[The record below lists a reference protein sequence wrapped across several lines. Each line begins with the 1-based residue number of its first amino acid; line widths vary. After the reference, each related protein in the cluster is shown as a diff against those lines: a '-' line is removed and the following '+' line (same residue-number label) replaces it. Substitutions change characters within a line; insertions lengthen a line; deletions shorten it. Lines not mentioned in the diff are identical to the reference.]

1 MPARLEG
8 ANRQATA
15 SAIPSAS
22 VPAPPATVSVDPD
35 PSIPR
40 PAPATP
46 NTPAAARPHT
56 GPVGSPC
63 TVTRVSFRA
72 AANGQSNTAIAPAHA
87 TAIAALLITQ
97 RPQAA

>member
-1 MPARLEG
+1 MPAQPDA
-8 ANRQATA
+8 ANRQAP
-15 SAIPSAS
+15 PSARPTPS
-22 VPAPPATVSVDPD
+22 GPAPPARGPVQPD
-35 PSIPR
+35 PSIPS

-46 NTPAAARPHT
+46 NPSAAARPHT